1 MSSIVFAISIA
12 ALCQNRQKERR
23 CLITIVRK
31 LTSIVQDII
40 IKKETL
46 VCLRGVLE

>member
-1 MSSIVFAISIA
+1 MSSIVFAMSIA
-12 ALCQNRQKERR
+12 ALCQNRQKEGRR
-23 CLITIVRK
+23 LINIVRK

-40 IKKETL
+40 VRKEIL